1 MTAGGATRPE
11 TMLFAATLTAGLVL
25 LVGGGALLV
34 RGASEIAA
42 SVGISP
48 LVVGLTVVGFGT
60 SSPEL
65 VVNVIGAANGATDLA
80 FGNVVGSNISNL
92 ALVLGAA
99 ALMAPIQIQSALV
112 KRELPLLLLGTT
124 ILTVMAL
131 DGILEERVPI
141 IGRADSIVLLLLFG
155 VFIYTNVLDFI
166 QARHKDPLLLEVG
179 HYPLIATDAADPW
192 RWPMAIG
199 GCIMLFV
206 GGHLTVDGA
215 TGLAATLGISSTIVG
230 LFVVA
235 IGTSLPELATSIIAA
250 AKKEAD
256 LALGNVI
263 GSNLFNS
270 LAVLPASG
278 LVASVPV
285 PRGGVIDLLV
295 SWGLAAFL
303 LPVFFLGKARLGR
316 GIGVFLLLVYVAY
329 ATLRIFYI
337 EG

>member
-1 MTAGGATRPE
+1 
-11 TMLFAATLTAGLVL
+11 MLSAITLIVGLVL

-34 RGASEIAA
+34 RGASEIAT
-42 SVGISP
+42 SLGVSP

-65 VVNVIGAANGATDLA
+65 VVNIIGASSGATDLA

-99 ALMAPIQIQSALV
+99 ALMSPIRIQSALV
-112 KRELPLLLLGTT
+112 RRELPLLLLGTT

-131 DGILEERVPI
+131 DGVLE
-141 IGRADSIVLLLLFG
+141 GRPAVISRSDAIVLLLLFG
-155 VFIYTNVLDFI
+155 IFIYTNVLDFF
-166 QARHKDPLLLEVG
+166 QTRHKDSLLLEMG
-179 HYPLIATDAADPW
+179 AYPLIATDAADPW

-199 GCIMLFV
+199 GMIMLFV
-206 GGHLTVDGA
+206 GGHLTVNGA
-215 TGLAATLGISSTIVG
+215 TGLAVQLGISETVVG

-235 IGTSLPELATSIIAA
+235 IGTSLPELVTSIIAA
-250 AKKEAD
+250 VKKEAD

-285 PRGGVIDLLV
+285 PRGGVSDLLL

-303 LPVFFLGKARLGR
+303 VPVFFLGKAQLGR
-316 GIGVFLLLVYVAY
+316 AIGVFLILVYVGY
-329 ATLRIFYI
+329 AFLRITYI
-337 EG
+337 DG

>member
-1 MTAGGATRPE
+1 
-11 TMLFAATLTAGLVL
+11 MLSSIILIVGLVL

-34 RGASEIAA
+34 RGASEIAT
-42 SVGISP
+42 SLGVSP

-65 VVNVIGAANGATDLA
+65 VVNVIGAARGATDLA

-99 ALMAPIQIQSALV
+99 ALMAPIRIRSALV
-112 KRELPLLLLGTT
+112 RRELPLLLLGTT

-131 DGILEERVPI
+131 DGALE
-141 IGRADSIVLLLLFG
+141 GRSPVISRSDAIVLLLLFG
-155 VFIYTNVLDFI
+155 IFIYTNVLDFF
-166 QARHKDPLLLEVG
+166 QTRHKDSLLLEMSD
-179 HYPLIATDAADPW
+179 YPLIATDSADPW

-199 GCIMLFV
+199 GMVTLFI
-206 GGHLTVDGA
+206 GGQMTVTGA
-215 TGLAATLGISSTIVG
+215 TDLAINLGISATTVG

-235 IGTSLPELATSIIAA
+235 IGTSLPELVTSIIAA

-270 LAVLPASG
+270 LVVLPASG
-278 LVASVPV
+278 LVASVPI
-285 PRGGVIDLLV
+285 PEGGVGDLV
-295 SWGLAAFL
+295 MSWGLAAFL
-303 LPVFFLGKARLGR
+303 VPVFFLGKAYLGR
-316 GIGVFLLLVYVAY
+316 AIGIFLLLVYATY
-329 ATLRIFYI
+329 AAWRMGFV
-337 EG
+337 GS